1 MRVIWFEGYTAF
13 YNTDIIQ
20 NELLM
25 YITKKEHIADV
36 VGYNYLLVVH
46 RIQGRL
52 KILWVFLTQCM
63 YDFFTSVKEVIQF

>member
-13 YNTDIIQ
+13 YNTDLIQ

-52 KILWVFLTQCM
+52 KILWVFLTLNL
-63 YDFFTSVKEVIQF
+63 YDFFHKC

>member
-13 YNTDIIQ
+13 YNTDLIQ

-46 RIQGRL
+46 RIQGHP
-52 KILWVFLTQCM
+52 KFFWVFLTLNL
-63 YDFFTSVKEVIQF
+63 YDFFHKC

>member
-13 YNTDIIQ
+13 YNTDLIQ

-46 RIQGRL
+46 RIQGHP
-52 KILWVFLTQCM
+52 KIFWVFFNSQFVW
-63 YDFFTSVKEVIQF
+63 FFSQVWRK

>member
-13 YNTDIIQ
+13 YNTDLIQ

-46 RIQGRL
+46 KTQGHPN
-52 KILWVFLTQCM
+52 ILWGF
-63 YDFFTSVKEVIQF
+63 

>member
-13 YNTDIIQ
+13 YNTDLIQ
-20 NELLM
+20 NEFLM

-52 KILWVFLTQCM
+52 KILWVFLTLNL
-63 YDFFTSVKEVIQF
+63 YDFFHKC

>member
-13 YNTDIIQ
+13 YNTDLIQ

-52 KILWVFLTQCM
+52 KILWVLLTLNL
-63 YDFFTSVKEVIQF
+63 YDFFHKC